1 MLSKKQVG
9 YVCWFVRAIFIPDY
23 ETKKVFKDREN
34 SSYVEEFFYVNKRI
48 SSNSHNKL
56 VLI

>member
-9 YVCWFVRAIFIPDY
+9 YVLVCKCDPYSDC
-23 ETKKVFKDREN
+23 EPKKVFKDRQN
-34 SSYVEEFFYVNKRI
+34 SSYVEEFFVNKRI

>member
-9 YVCWFVRAIFIPDY
+9 YVCWFVRAILIPDY
-23 ETKKVFKDREN
+23 ELKKVFKDREN
-34 SSYVEEFFYVNKRI
+34 SSCVEEFFYVNKRI